1 MATGTRQQGL
11 NGQRGFTYLGVLFLI
26 GLLTLA
32 AAAAGAVWSTVQQ
45 RDKEVEL
52 VFVGRQFASAIE
64 RYRARSDRLAEV
76 PARAYPDSLDALL
89 NDTRDSMPKHHLR
102 RLYIDPITGEAQWGL
117 IRLPDGGI
125 VGVHSLSA
133 RRPYARTFVTP
144 DFSTPSTTSYR
155 DWHFVA
161 PSAQGLLP

>member
-1 MATGTRQQGL
+1 MPRNPRL
-11 NGQRGFTYLGVLFLI
+11 RSPKHRRGFTYLGVLFLV

-32 AAAAGAVWSTVQQ
+32 AAAAGAVWSTAQQ
-45 RDKEVEL
+45 RDREVEL
-52 VFVGRQFASAIE
+52 VFVGRQFAAAIE

-76 PARAYPDSLDALL
+76 PARAYPESLDALL
-89 NDTRDSMPKHHLR
+89 NDTRDSMPTHHLR
-102 RLYIDPITGEAQWGL
+102 RLYIDPMTGEARWGL

-133 RRPYARTFVTP
+133 RRPYPRTFVTP

-161 PSAQGLLP
+161 PSAQGGLP